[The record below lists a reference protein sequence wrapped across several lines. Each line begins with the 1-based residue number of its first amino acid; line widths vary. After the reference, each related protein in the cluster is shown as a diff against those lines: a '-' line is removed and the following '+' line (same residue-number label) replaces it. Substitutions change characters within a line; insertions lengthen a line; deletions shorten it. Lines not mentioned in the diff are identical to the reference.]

1 MSTWYR
7 AAAGFSREKTH
18 STPILARCIVGIHA
32 HRQHNIPGKMSNN
45 MGQMIRGLFKLSRP
59 VSTLTGVLAVAL
71 GGYVAGTGEW
81 GQIALAALA
90 TLFISASS
98 NAWNDYRDIEI
109 DRINQPQ
116 RPLPSGL
123 VSPRAALIFSIVLA
137 ALSIVVAALINP
149 TALVIAIVSNVLL
162 YIYSVWLKS
171 TVLLGNMTVA
181 LISAMSPVFG
191 GVAAG
196 NYRPSLWLGGI
207 IFVGILGREILKTL
221 ADYDGDLA
229 HNVRTISTA
238 WGPRPARIFFFIIL
252 GITAIVMLAPYLF
265 DAYRPIYAYIVALG
279 VFPVAYYV
287 MVRVH
292 HERTGPQLER
302 LSQLLKYDFL
312 IWFAAV
318 LLGAAV

>member
-1 MSTWYR
+1 MS
-7 AAAGFSREKTH
+7 GS
-18 STPILARCIVGIHA
+18 I
-32 HRQHNIPGKMSNN
+32 
-45 MGQMIRGLFKLSRP
+45 GQTIKGLFKLSRP
-59 VSTLTGVLAVAL
+59 LSTLTGVLAVVL
-71 GGYVAGTGEW
+71 GGYVAGTGAW
-81 GQIALAALA
+81 GPVALAALA
-90 TLFISASS
+90 TLFVSASS

-116 RPLPSGL
+116 RPLPAGL
-123 VSPRAALIFSIVLA
+123 VSPRAALIFSVVLA
-137 ALSIVVAALINP
+137 ILSVVVAAFINP
-149 TALVIAIVSNVLL
+149 TALIIAVLSNGLL
-162 YIYSVWLKS
+162 YLYSIRLKS
-171 TVLLGNMTVA
+171 TVLLGNITVA

-196 NYRPSLWLGGI
+196 NYRPALWLGGI

-229 HNVRTISTA
+229 HDVRTIATA
-238 WGPRPARIFFFIIL
+238 WGPRPARIFFFVLL
-252 GITAIVMLAPYLF
+252 GATAIVMLAPYLF
-265 DAYRPIYAYIVALG
+265 HAYRPVYAYIVAFG

-292 HERTGPQLER
+292 RERTGPQLER